1 MEQYIVRKLREDME
15 RVLRELSELKKLI
28 LDQNKNRVTTSDLSE
43 IAQELKDEN
52 RNQ

>member
-28 LDQNKNRVTTSDLSE
+28 LDQNKNRVTTADLSD
-43 IAQELKDEN
+43 IVQELEDEK
-52 RNQ
+52 RCQ

>member
-1 MEQYIVRKLREDME
+1 MEQYIVRKLREDIE

-28 LDQNKNRVTTSDLSE
+28 LDQNKNRVTTSDLSD